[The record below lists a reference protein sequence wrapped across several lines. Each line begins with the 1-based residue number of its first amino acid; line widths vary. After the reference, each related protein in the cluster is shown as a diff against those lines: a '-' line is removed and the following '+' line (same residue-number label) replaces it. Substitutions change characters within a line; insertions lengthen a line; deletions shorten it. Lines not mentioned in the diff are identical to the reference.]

1 MIAVASVV
9 PHSLN
14 SLIALPTSGIKGPGD
29 LKGRTVGLSGIPTDA
44 ALFRTMIT
52 TAGLK
57 ESDVKTITVGFSV
70 LPALLSKKVDAIV
83 AYRNVEAVQLAQEI
97 GAKPTVVPADEA
109 GVPAYSELV
118 LVANA
123 KRLAADP
130 AYAALVRDTVAAML
144 EGTRA
149 AQAQPAAAV
158 SLMGKVTEYDAK
170 FLAVSVPETLRLMK
184 PTGGGAVGCVSATA
198 WQRYGGWMRDTG
210 LLKARPDAKAVV
222 TDAYLAKRC

>member
-1 MIAVASVV
+1 MVRV
-9 PHSLN
+9 
-14 SLIALPTSGIKGPGD
+14 
-29 LKGRTVGLSGIPTDA
+29 
-44 ALFRTMIT
+44 
-52 TAGLK
+52 AGLK
-57 ESDVKTITVGFSV
+57 ASDVKTVTVGFSL

-149 AQAQPAAAV
+149 AQAQPAAAMTCQV
-158 SLMGKVTEYDAK
+158 QQRRDARNPAGM
-170 FLAVSVPETLRLMK
+170 LCP
-184 PTGGGAVGCVSATA
+184 P
-198 WQRYGGWMRDTG
+198 
-210 LLKARPDAKAVV
+210 
-222 TDAYLAKRC
+222 